1 VLAIMFTDIVGS
13 TGAAEAMGDQAYSR
27 LRHVHD
33 ELFKRTITRDG
44 AGTIIKQIGDSFLCV
59 FSEPTAAVQRAVE
72 FQRAVRANK
81 ENLTAEGYTLTVRIG
96 IHLGQVAVED
106 ALRPDVF
113 GRHVNMAA
121 RIEALATGGQV
132 LTSRSVWE
140 NASGWV
146 AGEEGPGIGYIAYGK
161 ARLKGFDDPVEVFG
175 FHAKET
181 GALPAPAAIR
191 KRRVQATLLASLAA
205 IVVLVGMFALFQRDA
220 GTNPVAGVPFSEG
233 KPYYFQFDFSALSK
247 DSTPAWVDSNAIK
260 SAFVS
265 QAIAVFAPD
274 PVWVEED
281 LADRATTLGM
291 PYIRRDLTVI
301 HSWRTWSDPLS
312 VAGTGRV
319 SGDYTKR
326 SLTYGEYQNSHRSFF
341 KDTMGLAGAVF
352 VKALKTRALTDTFWM
367 WVGTDLYKGINAD
380 LQISRW
386 EDKGLV
392 ADDNLNKWARNV
404 AQEIV
409 HGNKR
414 ILLGTV
420 IAVGEGV
427 LTFRLAPDVRISK
440 GAKVS
445 LKREFVGEAGHMAQ
459 IEENRE
465 LLVSDWSRE
474 TDGWVEENLKWL
486 KEDSA
491 KLREEMS
498 RRAWRNGDR
507 ELFGVRGEVLSV
519 VDSMVQARWTYYK
532 DQRVSP
538 WMKPRPKDVVY
549 LAY

>member
-1 VLAIMFTDIVGS
+1 M
-13 TGAAEAMGDQAYSR
+13 
-27 LRHVHD
+27 
-33 ELFKRTITRDG
+33 
-44 AGTIIKQIGDSFLCV
+44 
-59 FSEPTAAVQRAVE
+59 
-72 FQRAVRANK
+72 
-81 ENLTAEGYTLTVRIG
+81 
-96 IHLGQVAVED
+96 
-106 ALRPDVF
+106 
-113 GRHVNMAA
+113 
-121 RIEALATGGQV
+121 
-132 LTSRSVWE
+132 
-140 NASGWV
+140 
-146 AGEEGPGIGYIAYGK
+146 
-161 ARLKGFDDPVEVFG
+161 
-175 FHAKET
+175 
-181 GALPAPAAIR
+181 
-191 KRRVQATLLASLAA
+191 
-205 IVVLVGMFALFQRDA
+205 
-220 GTNPVAGVPFSEG
+220 
-233 KPYYFQFDFSALSK
+233 
-247 DSTPAWVDSNAIK
+247 
-260 SAFVS
+260 
-265 QAIAVFAPD
+265 
-274 PVWVEED
+274 
-281 LADRATTLGM
+281 
-291 PYIRRDLTVI
+291 
-301 HSWRTWSDPLS
+301 
-312 VAGTGRV
+312 
-319 SGDYTKR
+319 
-326 SLTYGEYQNSHRSFF
+326 
-341 KDTMGLAGAVF
+341 
-352 VKALKTRALTDTFWM
+352 
-367 WVGTDLYKGINAD
+367 
-380 LQISRW
+380 
-386 EDKGLV
+386 
-392 ADDNLNKWARNV
+392 